1 MVLFTIFALI
11 TLLLIVLTVMVVSV
25 GGAVGI
31 VLFSDVI
38 VCIAIMVL
46 IMKFILKRRK

>member
-1 MVLFTIFALI
+1 MVLFGILALI
-11 TLLLIVLTVMVVSV
+11 TLILIVLTVMVISV

-38 VCIAIMVL
+38 VCIAIMVF
-46 IMKFILKRRK
+46 IMKLIFKRRK